1 MNYSPKGIIEVAK
14 LSHPAI
20 AIHGGAGNWDVDE
33 KTRLEIESFLN
44 NLLKDTLDLLVNKDY
59 TALDA
64 VEYAVSKLE
73 DSGLFNAGSGS
84 SLNIEGNAQMDA
96 GIMDGSTMRAGA
108 VALVERV
115 RNPIK
120 LARKVMEKTDHV
132 LIGGYGAD
140 LLSRIFNM
148 ENRVINID
156 VIRRYRDL
164 VSKRSLPPYYRKNND
179 LIKSLGIFLSD
190 TVGAV
195 ALDRRGNLAAATST
209 GGMWLKLVG
218 RIGDSPIPGAGFYA
232 DKQIAC
238 SATGVGETIM
248 SISLCRTI
256 ALHYRYLRDL
266 KKAVLESFG
275 ELEYFF
281 GVNTAGAIILS
292 HEGELV
298 MYYNTR
304 GMARGY
310 FSINLSE
317 PHSKII

>member
-1 MNYSPKGIIEVAK
+1 MNYSPKGIIEVTK
-14 LSHPAI
+14 LFRPAI
-20 AIHGGAGNWDVDE
+20 AIHGGAGSWDVDE
-33 KTRLEIESFLN
+33 KTKLDIENFLKT
-44 NLLKDTLDLLVNKDY
+44 LLKNTLDLLVNKDY

-64 VEYAVSKLE
+64 VEYAVSQLE

-84 SLNIEGNAQMDA
+84 SLNIEGIAQMDA

-108 VALVERV
+108 VALAERV

-120 LARKVMEKTDHV
+120 LARKIMENTDHV

-140 LLSRIFNM
+140 LLSRIFGM
-148 ENRVINID
+148 ENRIVNINI
-156 VIRRYRDL
+156 VKRYKDII
-164 VSKRSLPPYYRKNND
+164 SKKSPLPYYKKNNK

-195 ALDRRGNLAAATST
+195 ALDKRGNLAAATST
-209 GGMWLKLVG
+209 GGIWLKLVG

-232 DKQIAC
+232 DKQVAC

-266 KKAVLESFG
+266 RRAVLESFS
-275 ELEYFF
+275 ELEEFF
-281 GVNTAGAIILS
+281 GINTAGAITLS
-292 HEGELV
+292 SEGELV

-310 FSINLSE
+310 FSVNLSE
-317 PHSKII
+317 PYSII

>member
-1 MNYSPKGIIEVAK
+1 MNYSPKGIIEVTK
-14 LSHPAI
+14 LFRPAI
-20 AIHGGAGNWDVDE
+20 AIHGGAGSWDVDE
-33 KTRLEIESFLN
+33 KTKLDIENFLKT
-44 NLLKDTLDLLVNKDY
+44 LLKNTLDLLVNKDY

-64 VEYAVSKLE
+64 VEYAVSQLE

-84 SLNIEGNAQMDA
+84 SLNIEGIAQMDA

-108 VALVERV
+108 VALAERV

-120 LARKVMEKTDHV
+120 LARKIMENTDHV

-140 LLSRIFNM
+140 LLSRIFGM
-148 ENRVINID
+148 ENRIVNINI
-156 VIRRYRDL
+156 VKRYKDII
-164 VSKRSLPPYYRKNND
+164 SKKSPLPYYKKNNK

-195 ALDRRGNLAAATST
+195 ALDKRGNLAAATST
-209 GGMWLKLVG
+209 GGIWLKLVG

-232 DKQIAC
+232 DKQVAC

-266 KKAVLESFG
+266 RRAVLESFS
-275 ELEYFF
+275 ELEEFF
-281 GVNTAGAIILS
+281 DINTAGAITLS
-292 HEGELV
+292 SEGELV

-310 FSINLSE
+310 FSVNLSE
-317 PHSKII
+317 PYSII